1 MKKTLKI
8 LFAISTCFIFFAS
21 LLLLTQYSRASESN
35 KEKSKSSEQSE
46 NNLDYITPDLVN
58 KVYNDVKDDNI
69 IAVREEYNKDFEE
82 GHIISQSVNPGI
94 RRSKK
99 DIIEVVVSKGSNLKE
114 VVDVIGLPGFSPVVK
129 LVECNAPEGTVLGY
143 SNGYNL
149 GDLVRID
156 EPISIDVAC

>member
-1 MKKTLKI
+1 MIYLKKTLKI

-114 VVDVIGLPGFSPVVK
+114 VVMRQR
-129 LVECNAPEGTVLGY
+129 EQY
-143 SNGYNL
+143 
-149 GDLVRID
+149 
-156 EPISIDVAC
+156 